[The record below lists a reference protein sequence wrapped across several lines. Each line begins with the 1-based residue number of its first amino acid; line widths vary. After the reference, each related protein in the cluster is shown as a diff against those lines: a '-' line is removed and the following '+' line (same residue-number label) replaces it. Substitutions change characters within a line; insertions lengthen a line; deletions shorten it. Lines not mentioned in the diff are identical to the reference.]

1 MKLQFGLSAAIP
13 EEVSTAWGARLIE
26 PADLVHDRQ
35 DIRGDDADELLA
47 WLNGSAGNGALHAA
61 REHLRVARL
70 PQSADVHTLFEDA
83 RGIVV
88 GSTNRS
94 YGYVYVAGWL
104 KS

>member
-1 MKLQFGLSAAIP
+1 MKLQFGLTAAIP

-47 WLNGSAGNGALHAA
+47 WSNGSAGNGALHAA
-61 REHLRVARL
+61 REHLRVARRRK
-70 PQSADVHTLFEDA
+70 A
-83 RGIVV
+83 RTSTRCSRMPA
-88 GSTNRS
+88 GSWSEART
-94 YGYVYVAGWL
+94 GATGTCTAGWL